1 MAEHPIWTVLLLT
14 LFIIICVLLVIV
26 VLLQKGRGGGIGAAF
41 GGMGSTAF
49 GTRTGDVFTWVT
61 IVLTALFLLVAVG
74 STLLVRPKP
83 IPLSAL
89 VFTPSPKEP
98 IDRSI
103 TVKISLSEEN
113 QSAEKPEIYYTLDGS
128 TPARDEGTSSQYKS
142 GVLIAPGTTIKAIA
156 YAEERASS
164 PVGESA
170 LWPEAADQRTDPDQR
185 TGPNQPPRAD
195 DCRHAAGESPGV
207 RPSDGAKDEIAGA
220 SHMLRSMT
228 GFGSAIGKVE
238 GIEYAVEIRSV
249 NHRYFKASVKL
260 PESWAGAD
268 VEIEQKLRHALQ
280 RGAITCTVRMKI
292 PDDKAACRVNAAAL
306 NSYIE
311 QLPLPGG
318 RG

>member
-128 TPARDEGTSSQYKS
+128 TPARDEGTSKQYKS

-164 PVGESA
+164 PVGEAHYGPKPPTSA
-170 LWPEAADQRTDPDQR
+170 TTPTSEPAPTSRPGPTTVATPPE
-185 TGPNQPPRAD
+185 RA
-195 DCRHAAGESPGV
+195 P
-207 RPSDGAKDEIAGA
+207 A
-220 SHMLRSMT
+220 SAPAT
-228 GFGSAIGKVE
+228 APKT
-238 GIEYAVEIRSV
+238 
-249 NHRYFKASVKL
+249 K
-260 PESWAGAD
+260 
-268 VEIEQKLRHALQ
+268 
-280 RGAITCTVRMKI
+280 
-292 PDDKAACRVNAAAL
+292 
-306 NSYIE
+306 
-311 QLPLPGG
+311 
-318 RG
+318 